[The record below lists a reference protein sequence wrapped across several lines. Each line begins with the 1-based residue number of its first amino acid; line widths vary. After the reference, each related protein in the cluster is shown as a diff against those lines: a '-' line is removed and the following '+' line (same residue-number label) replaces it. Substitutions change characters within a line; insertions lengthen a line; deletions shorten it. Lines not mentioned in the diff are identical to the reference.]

1 MKLFH
6 HFPRAL
12 LAASAFCGLSAFL
25 AVSAPAP
32 AVAAEKAAEID
43 FTPDE
48 SNPYSEANIA
58 LFSTNHLE
66 SINAPTRII
75 YDYERKGSLDDDFRD
90 RVLVLVTK
98 ILPSGRKNLSFKF
111 LSGKRKVRF
120 PSYKSFTGN
129 PVFMLFLERD
139 AREMQ
144 KMTGGNA
151 LFFRNRVRHALAGL
165 ANVTPT
171 TFSFEGKTLDGKEI
185 RVKPFTRKS
194 LALFEGTKGLER
206 RFLRFIDK
214 EYIVIASQSVPG
226 GIYSITATT
235 PSEKEGDPLSV
246 ETLTFIGTEV
256 IIKEALKGENWF
268 TKFIN
273 LFKSPFK
280 G

>member
-6 HFPRAL
+6 HFPRIL
-12 LAASAFCGLSAFL
+12 LAATAFCGLSAL
-25 AVSAPAP
+25 LIVSASAP
-32 AVAAEKAAEID
+32 AVAGEKAAEID

-48 SNPYSEANIA
+48 SNPYSEANIE

-66 SINAPTRII
+66 SIDVPTEII
-75 YDYERKGSLDDDFRD
+75 YDFEHKGSLDNEFKG

-98 ILPSGRKNLSFKF
+98 VLPSGRKNLSFKF

-129 PVFMLFLERD
+129 PLFMLFLERD

-165 ANVTPT
+165 AHVTPIN
-171 TFSFEGKTLDGKEI
+171 FPFEGKTVDGKEI
-185 RVKPFTRKS
+185 RVKPFTRES
-194 LALFEGTKGLER
+194 LALFEGTKGLEK
-206 RFLRFIDK
+206 RFLRFINK
-214 EYIVIASQSVPG
+214 EYIVVTSPNVPG

-235 PSEKEGDPLSV
+235 PSENEGDPLSV
-246 ETLTFIGTEV
+246 ETVNFVGTEV
-256 IIKEALKGENWF
+256 IIREALKGENWF